1 MARELFTQFA
11 EGGELNPARIVSLFS
26 DEESQRQV
34 AEIFNTNVQGMGADA
49 AWAQAIRETLVRI
62 KQNSMEPRR
71 RNLDPTDMN
80 GLKQIIDDKRRLQ
93 EMEKLHI
100 SFK

>member
-1 MARELFTQFA
+1 MEEIKLPHDHGQSEERVIKRL
-11 EGGELNPARIVSLFS
+11 PAI
-26 DEESQRQV
+26 EECRQV
-34 AEIFNTNVQGMGADA
+34 AEIFNTNVQGMETDAD
-49 AWAQAIRETLVRI
+49 WEKAIRETLVRI
-62 KQNSMEPRR
+62 KQNSMEQRR